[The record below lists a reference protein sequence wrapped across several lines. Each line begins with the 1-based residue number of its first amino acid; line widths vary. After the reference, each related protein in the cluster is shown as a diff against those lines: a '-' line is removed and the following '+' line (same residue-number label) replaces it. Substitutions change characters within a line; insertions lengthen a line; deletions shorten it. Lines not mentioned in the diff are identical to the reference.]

1 MTFLHDHS
9 PYAEPGFDEWRERL
23 DSLPPSDVRIRPAEP
38 VVEDGRWMRW
48 VQAECESTTIQGVAF
63 NVSAI
68 EKKIV
73 FLAEISDC
81 TVGFCIALAGRTDR
95 APVFVQ
101 LVAIVPQ
108 ARRRGAGF
116 ALLNAVAST
125 EPQRDIVAAT
135 LDGNTAARAL
145 NERFAAS
152 LGASIRRVPIRSFRP
167 SEMGFAP
174 GENHRPWLIERSP
187 DRSLRSET

>member
-1 MTFLHDHS
+1 
-9 PYAEPGFDEWRERL
+9 
-23 DSLPPSDVRIRPAEP
+23 
-38 VVEDGRWMRW
+38 MRW

-63 NVSAI
+63 NVSTI

-81 TVGFCIALAGRTDR
+81 TVGFCIALAGRTDS
-95 APVFVQ
+95 APMFVQ

-116 ALLNAVAST
+116 ALLHAVAST
-125 EPQRDIVAAT
+125 EPHHDIVAAT

-187 DRSLRSET
+187 DRSLRSEP